1 MRKITLKL
9 IAALIVSMVAFPAF
23 GQQDGAGGIV
33 AVLDVAMV
41 FKNNADFDQKLKSI
55 KAEAEAF
62 KGKIQGKQE
71 GIRQRA
77 QSVMA
82 LEVGTPERNQQEAK
96 IEQEQAALRTE
107 ARQIEGELLKREA
120 KIYYDA
126 YVEMQQVVTR
136 IATQNGITLVLRFD
150 SAPINPNNRP
160 EVIKGVNR
168 AVVYHRQLDLTKL
181 VIKELG
187 TASARLPTNSK

>member
-1 MRKITLKL
+1 VRKITLKL